1 MANKLDVGSATDD
14 TDPTSL
20 GLGLRHDAT
29 RVFKQESFRA
39 GLFVTKELDKAI
51 SRCKEKVNNI
61 AEECR
66 SRNSKFRFVFSH
78 TVFSFEMTVETNTR
92 TLPEI

>member
-1 MANKLDVGSATDD
+1 MANKLGVGSATDD
-14 TDPTSL
+14 TGPTSL

-29 RVFKQESFRA
+29 RVFKQESSRA
-39 GLFVTKELDKAI
+39 SLFVTEELDKAI

-66 SRNSKFRFVFSH
+66 STNSKFR
-78 TVFSFEMTVETNTR
+78 
-92 TLPEI
+92 

>member
-29 RVFKQESFRA
+29 RVFMQESFRA

-66 SRNSKFRFVFSH
+66 SRNSKFRLVFSQ
-78 TVFSFEMTVETNTR
+78 TVFSFEMTVATNIR
-92 TLPEI
+92 KLPEI